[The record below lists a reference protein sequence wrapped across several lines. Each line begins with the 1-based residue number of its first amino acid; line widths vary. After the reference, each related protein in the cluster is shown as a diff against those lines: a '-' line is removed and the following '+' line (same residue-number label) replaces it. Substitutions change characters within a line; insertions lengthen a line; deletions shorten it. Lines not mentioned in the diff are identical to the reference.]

1 MSTYDFKLPDIGEG
15 LHEAEIVKW
24 LVKEGD
30 TVKEND
36 SIVEVQTD
44 KAVVEI
50 SAPVSGEIEKLG
62 GEEGTA
68 IKVGEILVR
77 FSRISDERAQGA
89 IAEEVE
95 FPTPP
100 EEVQVSKAS
109 KENPVKKNP
118 NDRILAAPSIRKAAR
133 DAGVDLREVNPTG
146 KGGKIL
152 AKDLQR
158 HLDNGQEQEKREQSE
173 EQEISPLAANQH
185 IVFPSTEDRIEKITG
200 TRKMIF
206 EKMTKAQRNAVM
218 CTGMDEVNVSSLVQM
233 RRTLMP
239 NAEQQQ
245 IKLTYLPFIIKA
257 VTHTLKR
264 YPIFNSSVNEENMT
278 IQYHQDIHIGVATA
292 TENGLVVPV
301 IKHAD
306 KKSILEIAKE
316 IEELTQK
323 ARNKKLKAAELT
335 GSTFTISNTGSQGG
349 WYATPII
356 NYPEVAIMGIHK
368 IKKQAIVVDDE
379 IQIGHMMGMSLT
391 FDHRIIDGEPS
402 GRFMHHV
409 KEILEKPELL
419 ILEAK

>member
-15 LHEAEIVKW
+15 LHEAEIVTW

-30 TVKEND
+30 TVEEND

-68 IKVGEILVR
+68 IKVGEVLVR
-77 FSRISDERAQGA
+77 FAGISDERIQGA

-95 FPTPP
+95 IPTPP
-100 EEVQVSKAS
+100 EEIQVSTTFEEA
-109 KENPVKKNP
+109 PVKKNP
-118 NDRILAAPSIRKAAR
+118 NDRILAAPSVRKAAR
-133 DAGVDLREVNPTG
+133 DAEVDLREVKATG
-146 KGGKIL
+146 RGGKIL

-158 HLDNGQEQEKREQSE
+158 YIDNGLEQEKQERID
-173 EQEISPLAANQH
+173 EQEISPIPAAQDA
-185 IVFPSTEDRIEKITG
+185 VFPSVEDKVEKITG

-206 EKMTKAQRNAVM
+206 EKVTKAQQNAVM
-218 CTGMDEVNVSSLVQM
+218 CTGMDEINVSSLVQM
-233 RRTLMP
+233 RKTLMP

-245 IKLTYLPFIIKA
+245 TKLTYLPFIIKA

-264 YPIFNSSVNEENMT
+264 YPIFNSSVDEENMT
-278 IQYHQDIHIGVATA
+278 IHYHQDIHIGIATA
-292 TENGLVVPV
+292 TENGLLVPV

-316 IEELTQK
+316 IEELTHK
-323 ARNKKLKAAELT
+323 ARNKKLKATELV

-368 IKKQAIVVDDE
+368 IKKQAVIVGDE

-402 GRFMHHV
+402 GRFMNGV
-409 KEILEKPELL
+409 KELLEKPELL

>member
-30 TVKEND
+30 SVKEND

-50 SAPVSGEIEKLG
+50 SAPVSGEIKKLG

-77 FSRISDERAQGA
+77 FSGISDERAQGA

-95 FPTPP
+95 LPTPP

-118 NDRILAAPSIRKAAR
+118 NDRILAAPSVRKAAR

-185 IVFPSTEDRIEKITG
+185 IVVPSTEDRIEKITG

>member
-30 TVKEND
+30 RVKEND

-68 IKVGEILVR
+68 IKVGEVLVR
-77 FSRISDERAQGA
+77 FAGISDERAQGA

-95 FPTPP
+95 LPTPP
-100 EEVQVSKAS
+100 EEIEVSAAAG
-109 KENPVKKNP
+109 EGPLKKNKTE
-118 NDRILAAPSIRKAAR
+118 RILAAPSVRKAAR
-133 DAGVDLREVNPTG
+133 DAGVDLREVSPTG

-158 HLDNGQEQEKREQSE
+158 YLDNGQEQEISE
-173 EQEISPLAANQH
+173 RKDEQEAAAKAADQTE
-185 IVFPSTEDRIEKITG
+185 VFSSNEDKVEKITG

-206 EKMTKAQRNAVM
+206 EKMTKAQQNAVM
-218 CTGMDEVNVSSLVQM
+218 CTGMDEIDVSSLVQM
-233 RRTLMP
+233 RKALMP
-239 NAEQQQ
+239 NAEQHQT
-245 IKLTYLPFIIKA
+245 KLTYLPFIIKA

-264 YPIFNSSVNEENMT
+264 YPIFNASVDEENMA
-278 IQYHQDIHIGVATA
+278 IRYHQGIHIGVATA
-292 TENGLVVPV
+292 TENGLLVPV

-323 ARNKKLKAAELT
+323 ARDRKLKATELA

-402 GRFMHHV
+402 GRFMHSV
-409 KEILEKPELL
+409 KELLEKPELL